1 VIRKSLL
8 QAKDLRTCVEN
19 LALVYVLLF
28 SVSMRTT
35 VLHRFGP
42 SDALIP
48 EEEAT
53 ADGSITGRT
62 ERRRSGVPA
71 PRMLSLMVA
80 LTLACAWS
88 SAVKASDSGNSLKS
102 GADIPDSAGLVDRY
116 LEIEKTKLHLVQGGT
131 GQQTV
136 VMIHGNAG
144 DIQDF
149 EYGLA
154 KLISRSYRVIAF
166 DRPGHGKS
174 ERPGSK
180 AASVEYQAL
189 MLHKTLRSLGVNNA
203 ILLGHSWGASL
214 ALCYALK
221 YPAETAGLV
230 LLAPAAFPGA
240 DPSPLLQTVIKT
252 PLIGELALMLGKT
265 LMGDERLRHK
275 LEKAFY
281 PQPVPEYYLK
291 MATSTWLGR
300 RQLRAYLEDEWSLN
314 ASLRRMSKHYG
325 ELRMPV
331 VIVTGD
337 QDQIVAPKENAYRLK
352 ERIPQAQLV
361 ELKGA
366 GHEIPLTRPDS
377 VYCALKL
384 ISNAAINVA
393 STMAL

>member
-1 VIRKSLL
+1 
-8 QAKDLRTCVEN
+8 
-19 LALVYVLLF
+19 
-28 SVSMRTT
+28 M
-35 VLHRFGP
+35 FGP
-42 SDALIP
+42 PDAGAP
-48 EEEAT
+48 EEEAP
-53 ADGSITGRT
+53 ADGLITSQT
-62 ERRRSGVPA
+62 EQRRSRRRSGVPA
-71 PRMLSLMVA
+71 ARMLSPMIA
-80 LTLACAWS
+80 LTLACALA
-88 SAVKASDSGNSLKS
+88 SAAYAGDGGNSPKR
-102 GADIPDSAGLVDRY
+102 GADSPDSAGLVDCY
-116 LEIEKTKLHLVQGGT
+116 LEIDKTKLHLIQGGT

-136 VMIHGNAG
+136 VMLHGNAG

-154 KLISRSYRVIAF
+154 ELVSKSYRVIGF

-180 AASVEYQAL
+180 AASVEFQAL
-189 MLHKTLRSLGVNNA
+189 LLHKTLQSLGVNKA

-240 DPSPLLQTVIKT
+240 DPNPLLPAVVKT
-252 PLIGELALMLGKT
+252 PLIGGITLMLGKT

-275 LEKAFY
+275 LERAFY
-281 PQPVPEYYLK
+281 PQPVPENYLR
-291 MATSTWLGR
+291 MATSTWLER
-300 RQLRAYLEDEWSLN
+300 KQLRAYLEDEWSLN
-314 ASLRRMSKHYG
+314 ESLRRMSRHYG

-337 QDQIVAPKENAYRLK
+337 QDQIVAPKDNAYRLK

-361 ELKGA
+361 VLKGV

-377 VYCALKL
+377 VYSALKL
-384 ISNAAINVA
+384 IPSPLQ
-393 STMAL
+393 T

>member
-1 VIRKSLL
+1 
-8 QAKDLRTCVEN
+8 
-19 LALVYVLLF
+19 
-28 SVSMRTT
+28 MRTI
-35 VLHRFGP
+35 VLHKFGP
-42 SDALIP
+42 PEARIP
-48 EEEAT
+48 EEEAP
-53 ADGSITGRT
+53 ADGLITGPT
-62 ERRRSGVPA
+62 ERRRVHHRSGVLA
-71 PRMLSLMVA
+71 PRILWLLIA
-80 LTLACAWS
+80 LTLACALS
-88 SAVKASDSGNSLKS
+88 RAVNAGGGGNSPKS
-102 GADIPDSAGLVDRY
+102 GADSPDSAGLVDRY
-116 LEIEKTKLHLVQGGT
+116 LEIEKTKLHLIQGGT

-136 VMIHGNAG
+136 VMLHGNAG

-149 EYGLA
+149 EYGVAELLS
-154 KLISRSYRVIAF
+154 KSYRVIGF

-174 ERPGSK
+174 ERPGSE
-180 AASVEYQAL
+180 AASVEFQAL
-189 MLHKTLRSLGVNNA
+189 LLHKTLRSLGVNNA

-240 DPSPLLQTVIKT
+240 DPNPLMQAVVKT
-252 PLIGELALMLGKT
+252 PLIGGFTLMLGKT

-275 LEKAFY
+275 LERAFY
-281 PQPVPEYYLK
+281 PQPVPENYLR
-291 MATSTWLGR
+291 MATSSWLGR
-300 RQLRAYLEDEWSLN
+300 KRLRAYLEDEWSLN

-337 QDQIVAPKENAYRLK
+337 QDQIVSPKENAYRLK